1 MVEKKFNEIITEL
14 DNRIEKLEIKSQ
26 NARNINIES
35 NMNFQIEA
43 LKDFK
48 VGLISE

>member
-1 MVEKKFNEIITEL
+1 MVEKEFNEIITEL

-48 VGLISE
+48 VWLIGE